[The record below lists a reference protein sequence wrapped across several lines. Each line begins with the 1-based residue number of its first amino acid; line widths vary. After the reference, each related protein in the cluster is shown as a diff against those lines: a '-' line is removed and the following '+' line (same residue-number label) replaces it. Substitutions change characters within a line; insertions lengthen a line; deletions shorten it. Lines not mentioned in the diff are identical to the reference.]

1 MLNSAQ
7 LLPLVSNV
15 LKAGLV
21 PMIAGSPGIGKSDL
35 VRSLAEQFNLYVI
48 DHRLSTSD
56 PTDMSGLPATQ
67 GDKATFLPF
76 DLFPTEDTPL
86 PINADGKPYDGF
98 LLFLDEVNSA
108 PQSVQAAAYKLVL
121 DREVGQHKLH
131 PKCACITAGN
141 LQTDGAIVNRL
152 GTAMQSRLVHFEMAA
167 DSKEWLRWAYGNG
180 VDHRV
185 TSYINYAPEKLHMFD
200 PNHNDK
206 TFPCPRTWHF
216 LSRYL
221 DAVGTLTHQDVHALA
236 GTIGEGPAREFM
248 AYCEIEKDLIT
259 YDQVVKSPAK
269 VPLPTEPSTTY
280 FLCGSLASKVE
291 KKDLDKVVE
300 FVSRLPIEFQIVC
313 FRDMLKRQKDLKKE
327 KALRDWIIK
336 NSKELFD

>member
-1 MLNSAQ
+1 MLKSSQ

-15 LKAGLV
+15 LQAGLV

-35 VRSLAEQFNLYVI
+35 VRALAKQFNLKVI

-67 GDKATFLPF
+67 GEKATFLPF
-76 DLFPTEDTPL
+76 DLFPTQDAEVP
-86 PINADGKPYDGF
+86 DGYDGF
-98 LLFLDEVNSA
+98 LLFLDEINSA

-121 DREVGQHKLH
+121 DREVGQHRLH
-131 PKCACITAGN
+131 DKCACITAGN

-167 DSKEWLRWAYGNG
+167 DADEWLSWAYSEG
-180 VDHRV
+180 VDSRV
-185 TSYINYAPEKLHMFD
+185 TAFINYAPEKLHSFD
-200 PNHNDK
+200 PGHNDK

-221 DAVGTLTHQDVHALA
+221 GVVGNLVNNDIHALA
-236 GTIGEGPAREFM
+236 GTIGEGTAREFM
-248 AYCEIEKDLIT
+248 TFCEIEKDLVT
-259 YDQVVKSPAK
+259 FDQIVKNPTK
-269 VPLPTEPSTTY
+269 IDLPTEPSTTY
-280 FLCGSLASKVE
+280 FLCGSLASKVD
-291 KKDLDKVVE
+291 KKTLDKVVQ
-300 FVSRLPIEFQIVC
+300 FVERLPIEFQIVC
-313 FRDMLKRQKDLKKE
+313 FRDMLKRQKELKKE
-327 KALRDWIIK
+327 KALRDWIIT